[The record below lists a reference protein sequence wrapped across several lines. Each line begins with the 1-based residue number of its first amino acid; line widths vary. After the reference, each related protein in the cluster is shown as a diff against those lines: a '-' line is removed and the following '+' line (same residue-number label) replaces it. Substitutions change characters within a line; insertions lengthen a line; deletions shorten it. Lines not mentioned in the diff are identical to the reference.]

1 MSTNILIEKEDDSLR
16 KKSSFD
22 KSSVYSL
29 VDKAY
34 YVDALCYKIDH

>member
-1 MSTNILIEKEDDSLR
+1 MSTNILIEEGDEIR

-34 YVDALCYKIDH
+34 YVDGLCYKIDH

>member
-1 MSTNILIEKEDDSLR
+1 MSTNILIEEVDDTLR
-16 KKSSFD
+16 KESSFD

-34 YVDALCYKIDH
+34 YVDGLGYKIDH

>member
-1 MSTNILIEKEDDSLR
+1 MSTNILIEKEDDTLTR
-16 KKSSFD
+16 KPSFD

-34 YVDALCYKIDH
+34 YVDGLCYKIDH